1 MIGRIF
7 SDRYQLKKYLGGGM
21 SSVYLA
27 YDIILE
33 RDVVVKLIKTDPSN
47 LDKSKNR
54 FLREVQSTIK
64 LSHPNV
70 VSVYDVDDTDEY
82 QILVT
87 ELIIG
92 PTLKTYIRDNH
103 PLSIESVVSLSR
115 MILDG
120 IGHAHESGIIH
131 RDIKPQNILLN
142 EENDVKIT
150 DFGIAKAMS
159 ETRMTE
165 TNQVMGSVQY
175 ISPEQAKGQDTDER
189 TDIYSFGIMLY
200 EMLSGDVPFHGET
213 PVSIAIKQISEDI
226 PDISD
231 VRDDVPVPLQNI
243 IRKCTEKNVDNRYR
257 HVSDVYN
264 DLVQYD
270 LYDGDDVVDADE
282 DEEDDDLEEA
292 PVVATSAPASGGT
305 TGAATAVPESGG
317 KQSRRRGFGC
327 LLAAIFIF
335 LILLPTIY
343 IAYIILS
350 DETRNYVETPSIV
363 GLTVEEATTELAGF
377 ELGIGDVEE
386 IYHDDVAVD
395 GIISSNPESGAEVAP
410 GSTVDVVVSL
420 GVAPS
425 EMPDYIGE
433 MYDEIQSDIESF
445 GFADVEVEQEYTEED
460 NAGEIIEQSIDSG
473 SEIYPEDETLS
484 LVVSQGIEMVTVDN
498 YIGYYEA
505 EAIEMIEEAGLEA
518 EVVARMYSNNV
529 QSGFVMIQSA
539 EEGTDLEIGE
549 TIELT
554 ISVGPEPPQQRAFST
569 TVDIPYTL
577 PSAEDDDD
585 DDDEE
590 DSEEE
595 NGEADGDEP
604 QLQIVRVYLNDV
616 NHSIENVYEVF
627 GITEDSRYTVN
638 MTILENSSGR
648 YVITVD
654 DEVIVDTTVP
664 Y

>member
-1 MIGRIF
+1 
-7 SDRYQLKKYLGGGM
+7 M

-577 PSAEDDDD
+577 PSSEDDDD